1 MKNFNFKPLVNVR
14 TQKDEFSE
22 NVIATSVTGAFR
34 FPPLAAKKLDIADYD
49 AVTLFSDED
58 EETGA
63 VSVYIAKGHKG
74 TIKRDENGEIVT
86 GSRNTTEFD
95 ENDPMDGAIVRET
108 TSGSKILSVTS
119 SATWKM
125 LGGSKDKELVLE
137 LNSIGVMQYP
147 LPSGTFVEGEVF
159 ELKLVKER
167 AGQTRTK
174 KSGDAEAVEVE
185 AVDQDIAQAIEA
197 GDFEEE
203 EI

>member
-49 AVTLFSDED
+49 AVTLISDTD

-86 GSRNTTEFD
+86 GARNTTEFD

-125 LGGSKDKELVLE
+125 LGGSKDKELVLSLE
-137 LNSIGVMQYP
+137 SVGVMQYP
-147 LPSGTFVEGEVF
+147 LPSGTIVEGEVF

-167 AGQTRTK
+167 AGNTRK
-174 KSGDAEAVEVE
+174 KSDKSEATDEAEDSDVAEAIE
-185 AVDQDIAQAIEA
+185 DQ
-197 GDFEEE
+197 DFEEE